1 MRSSIFVCSAS
12 TAVGHDVGFEG
23 YLCSHKFYAGAAFGN
38 KKARRRSA
46 YHWHG
51 VRYNIMPSSDVRLY
65 VCVCALKCLLLIYAD
80 NDIDGEA
87 FLELTESE
95 VKALVPK
102 LGTAKKVL
110 RLQASMVCFYYYT
123 LFPCSPLHMH
133 VKREESLV
141 I

>member
-1 MRSSIFVCSAS
+1 
-12 TAVGHDVGFEG
+12 
-23 YLCSHKFYAGAAFGN
+23 
-38 KKARRRSA
+38 
-46 YHWHG
+46 
-51 VRYNIMPSSDVRLY
+51 MPSSDVRLY
-65 VCVCALKCLLLIYAD
+65 VCVCVLKCWLLIYVD

-110 RLQASMVCFYYYT
+110 RLLVCFYYYT

-133 VKREESLV
+133 VKREENLV